1 MRTSRRALLAIGVGL
16 AAPRIASGQ
25 PAWPGERPIQARLAE
40 MLAAIM
46 QDRAWIAE
54 AERLEIPLRSLNAED
69 TRALVYREAEAP
81 RRLRA
86 ERPWRDQ

>member
-1 MRTSRRALLAIGVGL
+1 
-16 AAPRIASGQ
+16 
-25 PAWPGERPIQARLAE
+25 
-40 MLAAIM
+40 MLAATM

-69 TRALVYREAEAP
+69 TRALVYREAEAL